1 MEDTVLWLTLS
12 TVLALLLS
20 GLLGAI
26 ESAVSTVSRARVEQ
40 MNKDDVQGSAAL
52 LRVIHNRATN
62 INILVM
68 LRTLLD
74 SSAAVLAGA
83 ISVSLVDNYAWAIF
97 IAIVLVSLLTFAVV
111 GVFGRTV
118 GRKNP
123 YTVSLRSA
131 VVLGGVAK
139 VLGPIATLL
148 IWVGNIIAP
157 GPGFRNGPYATEVE
171 LREMVDIAQEHGIVE
186 IEERRMIQSVFD
198 LASTTVRQVMVPRP
212 EMIWIE
218 SGKSAGQATA
228 LCVRS
233 GHSRIPVIGENVD
246 DIVGI
251 VYLKDL
257 VQRTYYATDGGR
269 SVTVDEV
276 MRPPKFVPDSKSLDA
291 LLQEMQEEHNHIAIL
306 IDEYG
311 GVAGLISIEDIL
323 EEIVGEIADE
333 YDNREVAPIE
343 QIGERSYRVV
353 SRLSLE
359 DLKDHIEEALDQ
371 EIEFSDEIDD
381 QVDTVGG
388 LIAFELGRVPL
399 PGVKVESSG
408 LTLTAEGAR
417 NRRGRLRMH
426 SVIVEVSDVV
436 KAEDD

>member
-1 MEDTVLWLTLS
+1 MGDTVLWLTLA
-12 TVLALLLS
+12 TVGSLLLS

-26 ESAVSTVSRARVEQ
+26 ETAVSTVSRARVEQ
-40 MNKDDVQGSAAL
+40 MHKDEISGSKAL
-52 LRVIHNRATN
+52 LHVIDNRATH
-62 INILVM
+62 INMLVM

-74 SSAAVLAGA
+74 ATAAVLAGVIA
-83 ISVSLVDNYAWAIF
+83 VHVVVNDAWAI
-97 IAIVLVSLLTFAVV
+97 IAAVAVVSLLTFAVV

-131 VVLGGVAK
+131 MVLSGVEK
-139 VLGPIATLL
+139 ILGPVARLL
-148 IWVGNIIAP
+148 IWVGNVIAP
-157 GPGFRNGPYATEVE
+157 GPGLRNGPYATEVE

-218 SGKSAGQATA
+218 SGKTAGQATA

-246 DIVGI
+246 DILGV

-257 VQRTYYATDGGR
+257 VKETYYATDGGH
-269 SVTVDEV
+269 SVTVDQV
-276 MRPPKFVPDSKSLDA
+276 MRPTKFVPDSRSLDT
-291 LLQEMQEEHNHIAIL
+291 LLQEMQEEQNHIAL
-306 IDEYG
+306 LVDEYG
-311 GVAGLISIEDIL
+311 GIAGLISIEDIL

-333 YDNREVAPIE
+333 YDSNEVAPIE
-343 QIGERSYRVV
+343 NIGDRTFRVM

-359 DLKDHIEEALDQ
+359 DFQDHIRDELDH
-371 EIEFSDEIDD
+371 EIEFSDEIED
-381 QVDTVGG
+381 QVDTIGG
-388 LIAFELGRVPL
+388 LLAYELGRVPL
-399 PGVKVESSG
+399 PGATVESSG
-408 LTLTAEGAR
+408 LKLTAEGER

-426 SVIVEVSDVV
+426 SVVVVVSETETS
-436 KAEDD
+436 ED